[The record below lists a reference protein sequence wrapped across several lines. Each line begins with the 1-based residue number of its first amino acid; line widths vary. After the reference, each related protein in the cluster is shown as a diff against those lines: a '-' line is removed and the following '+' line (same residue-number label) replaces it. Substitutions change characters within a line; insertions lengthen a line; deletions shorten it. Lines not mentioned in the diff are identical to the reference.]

1 MRGVMRLFVMA
12 ALLTAGA
19 SAHATLQHAAT
30 TVSDLRIEG
39 SYGFIGMAGHIQNCG
54 QRVWVDMTNP
64 VSRAVYATAMLAFST
79 GKSVV
84 IRADDTGT
92 RVFGS
97 CQLYDIVVVQ

>member
-1 MRGVMRLFVMA
+1 MRSVLRLFFTA
-12 ALLTAGA
+12 SLLTAGA
-19 SAHATLQHAAT
+19 SAHATLQQAAT
-30 TVSDLRIEG
+30 TVSDLRNEG
-39 SYGFIGMAGHIQNCG
+39 PYGFIGMAGQIQNCG

-92 RVFGS
+92 RVFGA